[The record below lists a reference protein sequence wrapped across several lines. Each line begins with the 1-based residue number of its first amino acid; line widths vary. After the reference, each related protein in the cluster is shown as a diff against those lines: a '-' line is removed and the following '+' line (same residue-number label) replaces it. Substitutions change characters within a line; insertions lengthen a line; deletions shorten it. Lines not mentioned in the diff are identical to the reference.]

1 MQHTCANLSRRP
13 KRRGIKTC
21 LRKPCW
27 PPFLP
32 WSWGRGGREK
42 NQPGEMM
49 SEPQAGLSSFSLTE
63 NMLGELG
70 VGRGTRPL
78 YRLSVDVSLS

>member
-1 MQHTCANLSRRP
+1 
-13 KRRGIKTC
+13 
-21 LRKPCW
+21 
-27 PPFLP
+27 
-32 WSWGRGGREK
+32 
-42 NQPGEMM
+42 MM